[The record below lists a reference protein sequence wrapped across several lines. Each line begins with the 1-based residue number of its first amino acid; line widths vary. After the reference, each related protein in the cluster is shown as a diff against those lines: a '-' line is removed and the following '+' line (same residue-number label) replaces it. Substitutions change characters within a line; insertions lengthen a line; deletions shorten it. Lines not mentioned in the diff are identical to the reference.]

1 MENTPLISLSVPL
14 AAFAPQHIQ
23 SVAAPAHPMDRPK
36 GTLDDQVPIK
46 DQQAVEQEACTETL
60 ATHVVHSLSTEIN
73 SKKPMSCC
81 LFPSHAV
88 PTCH

>member
-23 SVAAPAHPMDRPK
+23 SVAAPAHPMDRPR

-46 DQQAVEQEACTETL
+46 DQQVVEQEACTETL

-73 SKKPMSCC
+73 NKKPMSYG
-81 LFPSHAV
+81 LFPSHTV